1 LAGRDDKVA
10 KALQALGRVIKTIYI
25 FRYICDPQLR
35 RQVHLQ
41 LNRGESRHSLARLI
55 FFDNRGVFKTSD
67 YEEIMNKASCLS
79 LVSNNVL
86 VWNTHHMQ
94 HIVNRMRNEGHEVDD
109 AVLAKVSPLSVK
121 NILVHGTY
129 SFEEVD

>member
-1 LAGRDDKVA
+1 MAVDK
-10 KALQALGRVIKTIYI
+10 
-25 FRYICDPQLR
+25 
-35 RQVHLQ
+35 
-41 LNRGESRHSLARLI
+41 SRHSLAKLI

-94 HIVNRMRNEGHEVDD
+94 EIINRMRAAGHEVEDEII
-109 AVLAKVSPLSVK
+109 ARISPLSIK
-121 NILVHGTY
+121 NIFVHGTY
-129 SFEEVD
+129 SFEEVS